1 MMFVMLSLIMI
12 FVGFLITINPVL
24 WFELVAIWTEKKE
37 KPKPSRGQKA
47 LTRLISFL
55 IFAAGVA
62 YMVLFILQG

>member
-12 FVGFLITINPVL
+12 FVGFLVTVNPKL

-37 KPKPSRGQKA
+37 KPNPTRGQKA
-47 LTRLISFL
+47 LTRLISFV

-62 YMVLFILQG
+62 YMVLFIMGE